1 MAINYSRTVLG
12 VGVSLMTMQLIIGIG
27 VKYLQDLV
35 AASGQTPDAGA
46 LAILMVA
53 SIILAVIAHRLPQM
67 VAGMVVGGGHNGAVG
82 SVGITALLGTGIAM
96 TSMAGSAAAAA
107 RTAGVSQAAVDAN
120 QRLLDR
126 IALLEEAN
134 AAGSGN
140 GNDATQNSIRHDSNT
155 PDTGLGQGRNPTT

>member
-1 MAINYSRTVLG
+1 
-12 VGVSLMTMQLIIGIG
+12 
-27 VKYLQDLV
+27 
-35 AASGQTPDAGA
+35 
-46 LAILMVA
+46 
-53 SIILAVIAHRLPQM
+53 
-67 VAGMVVGGGHNGAVG
+67 
-82 SVGITALLGTGIAM
+82 M

-140 GNDATQNSIRHDSNT
+140 GNDAIHNSTRQDTNTPELRTDRSGLEILQVLTRSQAALGLTTTSNT
-155 PDTGLGQGRNPTT
+155 SRVTASPDRQKNVNRPSAGCFG